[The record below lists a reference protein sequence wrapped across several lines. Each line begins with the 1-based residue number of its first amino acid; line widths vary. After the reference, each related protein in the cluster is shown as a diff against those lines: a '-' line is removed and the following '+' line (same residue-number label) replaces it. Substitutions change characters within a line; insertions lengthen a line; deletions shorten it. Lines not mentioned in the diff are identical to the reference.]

1 MITLMHTSK
10 REIPYLV
17 AFLVVFQVVFL
28 NQPSNAQGQTKF
40 NTENGKITTTG
51 AWIPN
56 KVEELKDFQ
65 MGPFVRLQDGNI
77 FTVEGTQSLISQ
89 DEGKTWETY
98 EIFENPEQFEI
109 SNERAMIQTGNG
121 VVIIAFMNLKERAN
135 WNWQEE
141 ISDSPGAI
149 LPTYTARS
157 LDGGKT
163 WQDVQKLHNEW
174 TGAIR
179 DMIETQT
186 GNIIFTSM
194 MMRHNPGHHT
204 VLTYTSRNEGRD
216 WERSNILDY
225 GGIGHHSGVTE
236 STIEQLQN
244 GNIWM
249 LMRTNWG
256 SFWEATSTD
265 EGITWKDI
273 KPTSIAAS
281 SAPGLLK
288 RLESGRLML
297 AWNRRFPEGE
307 DNYPM
312 RGGDNQ
318 WSEVANSNHR
328 KELSIAFSE
337 DEGKTWSQPQVI
349 AKVYEPENEE
359 PKINRVSYPY
369 VFEAKSGVLWITT
382 MQGGL
387 RIKLNEKDF
396 FTQDNHT
403 KALGN

>member
-1 MITLMHTSK
+1 MKNKILAM
-10 REIPYLV
+10 V
-17 AFLVVFQVVFL
+17 AVMAIVMV
-28 NQPSNAQGQTKF
+28 PSMEYHGASLAQDKAQF
-40 NTENGKITTTG
+40 NLKNGKITTTN

-56 KVEELKDFQ
+56 KAEEIKDLK
-65 MGPFVRLQDGNI
+65 MGPFTRLKDGSVL
-77 FTVEGTQSLISQ
+77 TVEDTKSLISK
-89 DEGKTWETY
+89 DEGKTWEAY
-98 EIFENPEQFEI
+98 EIFEQPDNFTI
-109 SNERAMIQTGNG
+109 SDERAVLQTRNG

-135 WNWQEE
+135 WNWQES

-163 WQDVQKLHNEW
+163 WQNVQKLHNEH

-179 DMIETQT
+179 DMIETRS
-186 GNIIFTSM
+186 GNVIFTSM

-204 VLTYTSRNEGRD
+204 VLTYTSRNEGED
-216 WERSNILDY
+216 WERSNIIDL

-236 STIEQLQN
+236 ATIEQLSD
-244 GNIWM
+244 GRIWM

-256 SFWEATSTD
+256 SFWETTSTD
-265 EGITWKDI
+265 EGIKWKDI
-273 KPTSIAAS
+273 KPTNIAAS

-288 RLESGRLML
+288 RLQSGRLML
-297 AWNRRFPEGE
+297 VWNRRFPEGQ

-328 KELSIAFSE
+328 QELSVAFS
-337 DEGKTWSQPQVI
+337 DDDGKTWNKPRVI
-349 AKVYEPENEE
+349 AKVYEENER
-359 PKINRVSYPY
+359 PRTRRVSYPY
-369 VFEAKSGVLWITT
+369 VFEAKPGVFWITT

-387 RIKLNEKDF
+387 RIRLNEKDI
-396 FTQDNHT
+396 
-403 KALGN
+403 